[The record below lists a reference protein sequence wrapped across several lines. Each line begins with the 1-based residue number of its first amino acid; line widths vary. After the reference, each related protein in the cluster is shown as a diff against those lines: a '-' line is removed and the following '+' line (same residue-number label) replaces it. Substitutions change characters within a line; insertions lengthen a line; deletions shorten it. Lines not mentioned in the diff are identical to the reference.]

1 MTIMYSFN
9 CGFLLTYSLMMCL
22 YVQKYRLGQ
31 QQGKK
36 QNRTEQNKEN
46 AGMYD
51 HINNTKSYIYNSA
64 DIGVDIST
72 FDGFMEYFM

>member
-1 MTIMYSFN
+1 
-9 CGFLLTYSLMMCL
+9 MMCF
-22 YVQKYRLGQ
+22 YMQKYRLGQ

-51 HINNTKSYIYNSA
+51 YYQEFKIYI
-64 DIGVDIST
+64 
-72 FDGFMEYFM
+72 